1 MMRSLKFL
9 LNESYVEQISQ
20 MMRSSFLG
28 VFISH
33 LFQYL
38 LFSQSEI
45 CCDKLE
51 IRGNPDKYGNLYMNR
66 TLKGDLGF
74 VKLEL
79 ANTAR
84 TSIYWT
90 TGGKNTGG
98 GKRLDIEGKLK
109 YIPLNF
115 P

>member
-1 MMRSLKFL
+1 MKHSLLIPIYF
-9 LNESYVEQISQ
+9 
-20 MMRSSFLG
+20 
-28 VFISH
+28 
-33 LFQYL
+33 
-38 LFSQSEI
+38 FSQSEI

-51 IRGNPDKYGNLYMNR
+51 LRGNPDKYGNLYMNR
-66 TLKGDLGF
+66 TLKGDLGY

-84 TSIYWT
+84 TSIYWS